1 MPWWV
6 PWHLKSPASR
16 LFTQPYVQIKENI
29 KAPRHRPL
37 WGEITGRRWIPR
49 TQRASNAENVSIWW
63 RHHVSPCLSPTN
75 MFTSSL
81 TCLGNLGATFRRW
94 RPVGVVICGRFWC
107 GFTHINT
114 RIPTETNQEYLWVCV
129 CLCVLGVWGGVR
141 ASARFITRVPI

>member
-6 PWHLKSPASR
+6 RWRFKSPASR
-16 LFTQPYVQIKENI
+16 LLTQPYVQIKENI

-49 TQRASNAENVSIWW
+49 TKRASNVENVSIWW

-81 TCLGNLGATFRRW
+81 TGLGNIGATFHHW

-114 RIPTETNQEYLWVCV
+114 RRDIPGTSVGMRMFMCV
-129 CLCVLGVWGGVR
+129 RGWGGVR